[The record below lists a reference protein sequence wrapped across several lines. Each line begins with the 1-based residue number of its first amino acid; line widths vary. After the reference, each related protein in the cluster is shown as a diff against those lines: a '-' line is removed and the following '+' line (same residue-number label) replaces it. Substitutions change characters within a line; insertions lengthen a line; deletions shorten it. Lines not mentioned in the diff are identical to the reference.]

1 MLLYHGSSVPGIR
14 TLEPRLSNHE
24 KPYVYLTHSKPLA
37 VLYAHN
43 VLTPPNGFFTYFMD
57 KNRALVYEEYFP
69 NQLETL
75 YAKQRGFVYT
85 CEADLPSL
93 PAMPW
98 VYLSEAPVPV
108 ASWEEIPDLLHELLR
123 LEQEGA
129 LTIRRYE
136 TLSPQDRAINDR
148 VILREIETLKLR
160 EHPETEY
167 GRFLHVHFPHLLS
180 V

>member
-24 KPYVYLTHSKPLA
+24 KPYVYLTHIKPLA

-43 VLTPPNGFFTYFMD
+43 ALTPPHGFFTYFMD
-57 KNRALVYEEYFP
+57 KNASLVYEECFP

-75 YAKQRGFVYT
+75 YAHQRGFVYT
-85 CEADLPSL
+85 CKAEDLPTL

-98 VYLSEAPVPV
+98 IYLSEDPVPV
-108 ASWEEIPDLLHELLR
+108 ASWEEIPDLLQELLR
-123 LEQEGA
+123 LEQASA

-136 TLSPQDRAINDR
+136 TLTPEDRAINDR
-148 VILREIETLKLR
+148 MILREIETLKLR

-167 GRFLHVHFPHLLS
+167 GRFLHAHFPHLL
-180 V
+180 